1 MLKTTRENRFTSVT
15 FTAPRMK
22 KAVIRF
28 GWMVMKMGASRPWK
42 DVLEKNAR
50 SGVRVGWNRD
60 EAAVMC
66 SD

>member
-1 MLKTTRENRFTSVT
+1 
-15 FTAPRMK
+15 
-22 KAVIRF
+22 
-28 GWMVMKMGASRPWK
+28 MVMKMGASRPWK

>member
-42 DVLEKNAR
+42 DVLENAR
-50 SGVRVGWNRD
+50 SGARVGWDPD

-66 SD
+66 SN